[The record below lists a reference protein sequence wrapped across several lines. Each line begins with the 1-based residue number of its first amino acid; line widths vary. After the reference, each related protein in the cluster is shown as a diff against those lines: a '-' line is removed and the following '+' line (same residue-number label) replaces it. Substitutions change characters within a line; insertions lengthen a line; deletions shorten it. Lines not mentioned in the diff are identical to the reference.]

1 MCHQSGHV
9 TSAVGSRDLLG
20 EVWSTQPL
28 LLLTYRRV
36 SDGQVHPLRVVTP
49 EVVVVAAHGLATAVD
64 LEADKDASHDHQAE
78 DHPAEEAAEA
88 EAATPGLRRAGGRSG
103 RRRAV
108 GGGLRGAGRGGV
120 RGAGGGSVRGVSGGV
135 RGSSGGSIWGV
146 SGGVR
151 SSSGGRIWGVSSGV
165 RGSRGGGLRGVSG
178 GLRGVSGGLGRIS
191 GGWEQGCTGRWLHCR
206 RRRFAFRH
214 VDDGMA
220 ALGAGTGAFGRVAA
234 GHVLALGA
242 DEPVAGGVG
251 DALGAAQRQTR
262 VILLSNCGFWGRET
276 QKQEQCTCHKV
287 NMHSCNLEGSQ
298 QVLKK

>member
-1 MCHQSGHV
+1 V
-9 TSAVGSRDLLG
+9 THDVTVLTPAPD
-20 EVWSTQPL
+20 STGK
-28 LLLTYRRV
+28 RRV
-36 SDGQVHPLRVVTP
+36 CTP
-49 EVVVVAAHGLATAVD
+49 RLYAESVSCTRRPGLEVVVVAAHGLATAVD
-64 LEADKDASHDHQAE
+64 LEADKDASHDHQTE

-88 EAATPGLRRAGGRSG
+88 EAANPGLRRAGGRSG

-108 GGGLRGAGRGGV
+108 GGGLRGTGGGFRGVGGGGV
-120 RGAGGGSVRGVSGGV
+120 RGISGGV
-135 RGSSGGSIWGV
+135 RGSSGGSIRGV

-151 SSSGGRIWGVSSGV
+151 SSSGGRIWGVSGGV
-165 RGSRGGGLRGVSG
+165 RGSRGG

-191 GGWEQGCTGRWLHCR
+191 GGWEQSCTGRWLRCR
-206 RRRFAFRH
+206 CRRRFAFCH

-234 GHVLALGA
+234 GHVVALGA
-242 DEPVAGGVG
+242 DEPVAAGVG

-298 QVLKK
+298 QVQEDF